1 MVSNCIRFHSGGFP
15 HTHTQAHTNCG
26 AIADSFHLKISHG
39 LQRAFGM
46 PETTQSMTNPAPR
59 CQRKIESRQ
68 CSDKCQISSA
78 EGPGLILVLVLNFI
92 HKLIL
97 KCFLSTHMAAVALTG
112 VVNGSGKYVST

>member
-1 MVSNCIRFHSGGFP
+1 
-15 HTHTQAHTNCG
+15 
-26 AIADSFHLKISHG
+26 
-39 LQRAFGM
+39 M

-112 VVNGSGKYVST
+112 VVIHPYVHGEPDVRSDAGAHYGQTKICPVN